1 MILDYRNI
9 PYEELNSNIPA
20 GRGMIKWMPFAT
32 MPEQYENVNQMIQS
46 QLKKDYPK
54 LTQDIIEHNERIVHE
69 LLGKTAI
76 IRYWSNGRE
85 IMMECDIE
93 SINKETNMIIV
104 RKNNTILPI
113 YFYHIYEIQKGGNL
127 FK

>member
-1 MILDYRNI
+1 
-9 PYEELNSNIPA
+9 
-20 GRGMIKWMPFAT
+20 